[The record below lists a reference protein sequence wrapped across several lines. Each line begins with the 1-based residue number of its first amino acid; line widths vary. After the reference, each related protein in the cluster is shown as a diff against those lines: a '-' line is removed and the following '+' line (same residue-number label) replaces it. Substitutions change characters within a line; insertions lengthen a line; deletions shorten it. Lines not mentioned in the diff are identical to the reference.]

1 MKKISAH
8 VVTIDGPAGG
18 GKSTTAKNLA
28 KRLNFDYLD
37 TGAMYRT
44 AALLG
49 IRRRVDWNDPDALV
63 ELTKRHS
70 IKNRLGRTT
79 LDGEDVS
86 EAIRT
91 NEVTQM
97 THFAADNPKIREIM
111 VRQQR
116 ENAVGRN
123 LVTEGRDQGSVVFPD
138 ACCKFYL
145 FASVAERAKRRLKD
159 MKKQGESA
167 DFNELTR
174 QIQLRDERDSTRT
187 VGPLRIPDDAI
198 TIDSGPLTADE
209 VVDQMEKEVRRRLER
224 QIEN

>member
-1 MKKISAH
+1 MKNIGGN

-18 GKSTTAKNLA
+18 GKSTAARNLA

-49 IRRRVDWNDPDALV
+49 IRYRLDWNDPDALV
-63 ELTKRHS
+63 ALTKRHS

-79 LDGEDVS
+79 LDEEDVS
-86 EAIRT
+86 DAIRT
-91 NEVTQM
+91 TEVTQM

-123 LVTEGRDQGSVVFPD
+123 LVTEGRDQGTVVFPD
-138 ACCKFYL
+138 AFCKFYL
-145 FASVAERAKRRLKD
+145 TASVAERAKRRLND
-159 MKKQGESA
+159 LKKQGENA
-167 DFNELTR
+167 DFDELTR
-174 QIQLRDERDSTRT
+174 QIQLRDERDSTRD

-209 VVDQMEKEVRRRLER
+209 VVDIMEKEVRQRLAK
-224 QIEN
+224 